1 MVTNPI
7 KRGYSFEVHME
18 ITVKSRYQSGTY
30 GEERSRASFVLS
42 QLLLLKSRKRWGIM
56 YMLATVSGLF
66 VPIGGVFSSI
76 EDHVVSSFMNIILL
90 YLPLLASSFLIITG
104 MYVLNDLVDA
114 DLDKSSGKKRP
125 ISSGQVTKAQAL
137 IFVIMTNAI
146 GIILAI
152 ITFNLPSII
161 IALTIIGI
169 GLMYSAPKIC
179 LKDRFVLK
187 TASIAAASMLCLMLG
202 SSYAFN
208 SSYGMIH
215 HNYISNYNSVG
226 AFNSPILVCAY
237 AALMSGSI
245 IFITSLLNDLGD
257 VQGDGAFGRRTIP
270 VVIGKKNTVIL
281 TVIIAATMIIISWIS
296 FYLLPNNI
304 GLISPILVSFVASM
318 ATIKMA
324 NILKHLNDYEFI
336 RKQHKKSIS
345 WHLILQS
352 ALIVGAL
359 LFWV

>member
-1 MVTNPI
+1 MQISVNP
-7 KRGYSFEVHME
+7 
-18 ITVKSRYQSGTY
+18 RYQSATY
-30 GEERSRASFVLS
+30 GEERSRASLVLS

-66 VPIGGVFSSI
+66 VPIGGVLSSI
-76 EDHVVSSFMNIILL
+76 EDHIVSSFMTILL
-90 YLPLLASSFLIITG
+90 QCLPLLAATFLIITG

-137 IFVIMTNAI
+137 IFVIMTNAT
-146 GIILAI
+146 GIILAL

-161 IALTIIGI
+161 IALTIVGI

-179 LKDRFVLK
+179 LKDRFVFK

-208 SSYGMIH
+208 SSYGMIQ
-215 HNYISNYNSVG
+215 HNYNYNSVG
-226 AFNSPILVCAY
+226 ALNGPILVCTY

-257 VQGDGAFGRRTIP
+257 VQGDKAFGRRTIP
-270 VVIGKKNTVIL
+270 VVIGKKNTVTL
-281 TVIIAATMIIISWIS
+281 TIIIAAAMIVISWIS
-296 FYLLPNNI
+296 FYSLPNNI
-304 GLISPILVSFVASM
+304 GLISPILVSLVASI

-324 NILKHLNDYEFI
+324 NILKHLNDCEFI

>member
-1 MVTNPI
+1 MQI
-7 KRGYSFEVHME
+7 AF
-18 ITVKSRYQSGTY
+18 KSRHSTASY
-30 GEERSRASFVLS
+30 GEEKSRASLALS
-42 QLLLLKSRKRWGIM
+42 QLVLLQSRKRWGVM

-66 VPIGGVFSSI
+66 VPIAGVFPSI
-76 EDHVVSSFMNIILL
+76 EDHGVN
-90 YLPLLASSFLIITG
+90 SFLTTLLLKSAPVLAATFFIITG

-137 IFVIMTNAI
+137 IFVIATNAA
-146 GIILAI
+146 GIILAL

-161 IALTIIGI
+161 IALTIVGI
-169 GLMYSAPKIC
+169 GLMYSVPKIC

-208 SSYGMIH
+208 NSGMIH
-215 HNYISNYNSVG
+215 NNNNNNNNNYNYIGDALS
-226 AFNSPILVCAY
+226 SPILICTY

-257 VQGDGAFGRRTIP
+257 VEGDTAFGRRTIP

-281 TVIIAATMIIISWIS
+281 TIIIAASMIVISWVS
-296 FYLLPNNI
+296 FYMLPTNI
-304 GLISPILVSFVASM
+304 GLICPILVSLVASM
-318 ATIKMA
+318 ASIKMA
-324 NILKHLNDYEFI
+324 EILNHLSDHEFI
-336 RKQHKKSIS
+336 RKQHKKSMS
-345 WHLILQS
+345 WHLMLQS